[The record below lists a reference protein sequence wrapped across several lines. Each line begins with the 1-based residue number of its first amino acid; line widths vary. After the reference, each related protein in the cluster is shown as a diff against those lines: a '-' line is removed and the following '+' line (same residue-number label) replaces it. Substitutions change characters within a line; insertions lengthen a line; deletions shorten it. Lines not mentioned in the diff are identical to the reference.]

1 MSLKE
6 ESREP
11 APKRRRG
18 AALEA
23 ALLDAA
29 WEELTEKGY
38 EGFTIDAVAERA
50 RTSRAVVYRRWPGK
64 AELVRAAAVR
74 AGARQPTPVPDTGTL
89 RGDVVELLRQAN
101 ASRAGIGVQMILQ
114 LGGYFADTGT
124 GLAEL
129 RGAFLSER
137 GSAMQQVLDRAV
149 ARGEADP
156 AKLTPRVVAVP
167 FNLFRQELLMTL
179 KAVPDEVAEG
189 IVDEVFLPLVL
200 TRPAGRG

>member
-1 MSLKE
+1 MRHSSL
-6 ESREP
+6 
-11 APKRRRG
+11 RG
-18 AALEA
+18 ALA
-23 ALLDAA
+23 AVLSLCVGAPVLAQKSTAD
-29 WEELTEKGY
+29 G
-38 EGFTIDAVAERA
+38 IAE
-50 RTSRAVVYRRWPGK
+50 YREMLQDGNP
-64 AELVRAAAVR
+64 AELFEAKGEDLWKQKRGPRKASLERCDLGKGPGVVK
-74 AGARQPTPVPDTGTL
+74 GAF
-89 RGDVVELLRQAN
+89 VELPR
-101 ASRAGIGVQMILQ
+101 
-114 LGGYFADTGT
+114 YFADTGT

-167 FNLFRQELLMTL
+167 FDLFRQELLMTL